1 LLFNFGDFWQCWQFW
16 QSLYIH
22 ARPLW
27 LVPGLPSKR
36 SFFNLASLHR
46 EKNSAM
52 PKFIR
57 HIAIFVLLVTAI
69 GSPAQKRKPQPAA
82 SAEPSQPIKLMVDAT
97 HAPEKI
103 LHAQLEIPV
112 TAGDVKL
119 VYPKWIPGE
128 HGPTGPITDFTGLM
142 FFANG
147 KRLNW
152 RRDLDEMYT
161 IHVTVPQG
169 VSTLQ
174 AKLDLVMPA
183 PPEGFSSGA
192 SATTQLDMLSWN
204 QVVLY
209 VLGKPTDDI
218 PIVASLKL
226 PTGWKYGTALPLA
239 GESGG
244 QINFQQVSLTTLVD
258 SPVLSG
264 AHFRRIPLTPEGP
277 IQHYIDEVSD
287 GEAALDMPQATI
299 DQYKHLIAET
309 GALYGARHY
318 RDYHFLL
325 TLSDHTAHFGLEHH
339 ESSDDRVA
347 ERTMIDDDARWLAGS
362 LLSHEMTHSWNGK
375 YRRPKGLAT
384 PDYQVPMEGDLLW
397 VYEGLTQYLGDIL
410 APRAGL
416 WTKQQFLDETAETA
430 AALDHT
436 PGRSWRPLQDTANAA
451 QLLYNA
457 PPEFESWR
465 RSVDYYPEGFLI
477 WLEADTVIRQ
487 QTKGQKSMTDFCHIF
502 HGGGNTPP
510 KVITY
515 TFDDVVKTLN
525 EVTPY
530 DWAKFLRDRLD
541 TYGPGAPLGGIINGG
556 WKLVYDDNPSE
567 FTKAVEKVHNAVD
580 ARFSIGLSL
589 DDKGSIQDVIVDSPA
604 WKAGIS
610 PGTMLVAVNG
620 RKFNP
625 DILRDALKAG
635 KGNGPNL
642 ELLVMNG
649 DYYKTFTLNYHD
661 GEKYAHLVRD
671 ESKQDVLSDI
681 IKPLAK

>member
-1 LLFNFGDFWQCWQFW
+1 MQTIQGT
-16 QSLYIH
+16 
-22 ARPLW
+22 ARFLCF
-27 LVPGLPSKR
+27 LIV
-36 SFFNLASLHR
+36 
-46 EKNSAM
+46 
-52 PKFIR
+52 
-57 HIAIFVLLVTAI
+57 IAALTQPVL
-69 GSPAQKRKPQPAA
+69 AQKKKSAAKATAPAA
-82 SAEPSQPIKLMVDAT
+82 SSQPIKLAVDAT
-97 HAPEKI
+97 SAPQKI
-103 LHAQLEIPV
+103 LHAQLQIPV
-112 TAGDVKL
+112 TPGEVNLAF
-119 VYPKWIPGE
+119 PKWIPGE
-128 HGPTGPITDFTGLM
+128 HGPTGPIVDLTGLK

-147 KRLNW
+147 QRLTW
-152 RRDLDEMYT
+152 RRDLDEMFT

-169 VSTLQ
+169 VNTLEAQ
-174 AKLDLVMPA
+174 LDLVLPA

-209 VLGKPTDDI
+209 PLIAGRHTDDI

-226 PTGWKYGTALPLA
+226 PAGWHYGTALPVA

-258 SPVLSG
+258 SPVLAG

-287 GEAALDMPQATI
+287 GDAALQMPPETI
-299 DQYKHLIAET
+299 EHYKRLIAET

-339 ESSDDRVA
+339 ESSDDRIG
-347 ERTMIDDDARWLAGS
+347 ERTMIDDDARWLAAG
-362 LLSHEMTHSWNGK
+362 LLPHEMSHSWNGK

-397 VYEGLTQYLGDIL
+397 VYEGLTEYLGEIL
-410 APRAGL
+410 TPRAGL

-436 PGRSWRPLQDTANAA
+436 PGRSWRPLQDTADAA
-451 QLLYNA
+451 QILYGA
-457 PPEFESWR
+457 LPEFESWR

-487 QTKGQKSMTDFCHIF
+487 QTNGAKSMTDFCHIF

-510 KVITY
+510 MVKPY
-515 TFDDVVKTLN
+515 TFDDVVNTLN
-525 EVTPY
+525 QVTPY
-530 DWAKFLRDRLD
+530 DWKKFLRDRLD
-541 TYGPGAPLGGIINGG
+541 TYGPGAPLGGITNSG
-556 WKLVYDDNPSE
+556 WKLVYDDNASE
-567 FTKAVEKVHNAVD
+567 FTKAMEKVHNAVD

-589 DDKGSIQDVIVDSPA
+589 DDKGGIRDVIMDSPA
-604 WKAGIS
+604 WKAGIA
-610 PGTMLVAVNG
+610 PGTTLIAVNG
-620 RKFNP
+620 RKFDP

-671 ESKQDVLSDI
+671 ESKPDMLSDI

>member
-1 LLFNFGDFWQCWQFW
+1 MQTIQGT
-16 QSLYIH
+16 
-22 ARPLW
+22 ARFLCFLIVIAALTQP
-27 LVPGLPSKR
+27 V
-36 SFFNLASLHR
+36 LAQ
-46 EKNSAM
+46 KKKSAA
-52 PKFIR
+52 K
-57 HIAIFVLLVTAI
+57 VTA
-69 GSPAQKRKPQPAA
+69 PAA
-82 SAEPSQPIKLMVDAT
+82 SSQPIKLAVDAT
-97 HAPEKI
+97 SAPQKI
-103 LHAQLEIPV
+103 LHARLQIPV
-112 TAGDVKL
+112 APGEVNL
-119 VYPKWIPGE
+119 AFPKWIPGE
-128 HGPTGPITDFTGLM
+128 HGPTGPIVDLTGLK

-147 KRLNW
+147 QRLTW
-152 RRDLDEMYT
+152 RRDLDEMFT
-161 IHVTVPQG
+161 VHVTVPQG
-169 VSTLQ
+169 VNTLEAQ
-174 AKLDLVMPA
+174 LDLVLPA

-192 SATTQLDMLSWN
+192 SATTQLDVLSWN
-204 QVVLY
+204 QMVLY
-209 VLGKPTDDI
+209 PLIAGRHTDDI

-226 PTGWKYGTALPLA
+226 PAGWHYGTALPVA
-239 GESGG
+239 GESDG

-258 SPVLSG
+258 SPVLAG

-287 GEAALDMPQATI
+287 GDAALQMPPETI
-299 DQYKHLIAET
+299 EHYKRLIAET

-339 ESSDDRVA
+339 ESSDDRVG
-347 ERTMIDDDARWLAGS
+347 ERTMIDDDARWLAAG
-362 LLSHEMTHSWNGK
+362 LLPHEMSHSWNGK

-397 VYEGLTQYLGDIL
+397 VYEGLTEYLGEIL
-410 APRAGL
+410 TPRAGL
-416 WTKQQFLDETAETA
+416 WTKQEFLDETAETA

-436 PGRSWRPLQDTANAA
+436 PGRSWRPLQDTADAA
-451 QLLYNA
+451 QILYGA
-457 PPEFESWR
+457 LPEFESWR

-487 QTKGQKSMTDFCHIF
+487 QTNGAKSMTDFCHIF

-510 KVITY
+510 MVKPY
-515 TFDDVVKTLN
+515 TFDDVVNTLN
-525 EVTPY
+525 QVTPY
-530 DWAKFLRDRLD
+530 DWKKFLRDRLD
-541 TYGPGAPLGGIINGG
+541 TYGPGAPLGGITNSG
-556 WKLVYDDNPSE
+556 WKLVYDDNASE
-567 FTKAVEKVHNAVD
+567 FTKAMEKVHNAVD

-589 DDKGSIQDVIVDSPA
+589 DDKGGIRDVIMDSPA
-604 WKAGIS
+604 WKAGIA
-610 PGTMLVAVNG
+610 PGTTLIAVNG
-620 RKFNP
+620 RKFDP

-671 ESKQDVLSDI
+671 ESKPDMLSDI